1 MGCLL
6 GARLSPHAD
15 VTLAGA
21 WPDQLRA
28 LAEGPLRVI
37 EPDGTERRVPVRAT
51 GDLESVAPVDIALI
65 VTKTPKTAAAA
76 RDAAR
81 VLKANGLAI
90 TLQNGA
96 GNREILAGIVG
107 EARAAVGATTLGAT
121 TGGQPGIV
129 IAGGAGLTTLAERC
143 PGDPAVAA
151 LADLFRRAGLDVAV
165 VSDASSVIWGKLAIN
180 AAINPLTALLGVR
193 NGALLDSVW
202 ARGVMS
208 AAAREV
214 GAVAAAQGI
223 ALPFDDPAAEAE
235 NVACRTAANVSSML
249 SDVQRRVPTEIDAIC
264 GAVVRAGEMHG
275 ISTPANRMLH
285 ALVKTQEDLYT
296 TQGT

>member
-15 VTLAGA
+15 VTLVGT

-28 LAEGPLRVI
+28 LAAGPLRVV

-51 GDLESVAPVDIALI
+51 GDLDAVAPVEVALI

-76 RDAAR
+76 RGAAR
-81 VLKANGLAI
+81 ILKPGGLAI
-90 TLQNGA
+90 SLQNGA
-96 GNREILAGIVG
+96 GNREVLAGIVG
-107 EARAAVGATTLGAT
+107 DERAAVGVTTLGAT
-121 TGGQPGIV
+121 TEGQPGLV
-129 IAGGAGLTTLAERC
+129 IAGGTGPTTLAARV

-151 LADLFRRAGLDVAV
+151 LADLFRRAGLEVRV
-165 VSDASSVIWGKLAIN
+165 VEDASGAIWGKLAIN

-193 NGALLDSVW
+193 NGALLESGW
-202 ARGVMS
+202 ARRMMA

-214 GAVAAAQGI
+214 AAVAAAQGI
-223 ALPFDDPAAEAE
+223 ALPFDDPAAAAE
-235 NVACRTAANVSSML
+235 TVARRTAANVSSML
-249 SDVQRRVPTEIDAIC
+249 GDVRRGVPTEIDAIC

-275 ISTPANRMLH
+275 VATPVNRTLH
-285 ALVKTQEDLYT
+285 ALVKALEDLYANR
-296 TQGT
+296 GL